1 MAGGA
6 GIKATLRWA
15 HRWFGLSAGLVL
27 VVLGASGTLLLFQ
40 PQYFTWAHGRLI
52 PDHLSQQ
59 LGSIDR
65 WVAQARAAVPAMHG
79 PVYIWSPR
87 TDHNLS
93 DAAMLMFQGNTP
105 GGFGHMGA
113 VSVLVAPATGEVLG
127 TIDFDRSPA
136 YAPIFLHRDLWS
148 GHVGRVISG
157 SVGIGVLLML
167 PVGLYLWWPRTR
179 LLQKLSPRPWGQ
191 TLTHAGRLHDVTGAW
206 VFLVLLML
214 VGSGVYLVQ
223 PGWVQPALRALFGP
237 ERRAETLADQTCAG
251 PGAGPIGFDTAVAR
265 AREIVPTE
273 RFSAAAAL
281 DRGSLL
287 KWKLIFGPQD
297 SQAAFRQTYVLADLR
312 CGIVKLDSSPANRAL
327 TQSIELWLISLHDGT
342 ALGRPGQL
350 LIALVGL
357 APLVLLWSGTR
368 MWLRRRGWLHKHKQI
383 GEFAPPKERHDT
395 EQTKGIC

>member
-1 MAGGA
+1 MTGVT

-27 VVLGASGTLLLFQ
+27 VILGASGTLLLFQ
-40 PQYFTWAHGRLI
+40 SQYFAWAHGRLI

-65 WVAQARAAVPAMHG
+65 WVAQARAAVPGMHG

-87 TDHNLS
+87 NDHNLS
-93 DAAMLMFQGNTP
+93 NAGMLMFQGNTP

-148 GHVGRVISG
+148 GHIGRVISG
-157 SVGIGVLLML
+157 SVGIGALLML

-179 LLQKLSPRPWGQ
+179 LLRKLSPRPWRQ
-191 TLTHAGRLHDVTGAW
+191 TFTHAGRLHDVTGAW

-223 PGWVQPALRALFGP
+223 PGWVQPVLSALFGP
-237 ERRAETLADQTCAG
+237 ERRAEPPADPTCSG
-251 PGAGPIGFDTAVAR
+251 HGASPIGFDTAVAR
-265 AREIVPTE
+265 ASAIVPGE
-273 RFSAAAAL
+273 RFAAAAAL
-281 DRGSLL
+281 DRRSLL
-287 KWKLIFGPQD
+287 KWKLIFAPQD
-297 SQAAFRQTYVLADLR
+297 SQASYRQSYILADLR
-312 CGIVKLDSSPANRAL
+312 CGIVELDSSPANRAL
-327 TQSIELWLISLHDGT
+327 TQSVELWLISLHDGT
-342 ALGRPGQL
+342 ALGQPGQI
-350 LIALVGL
+350 LIALIGL

-368 MWLRRRGWLHKHKQI
+368 MWLRRRGWLRKPKQV
-383 GEFAPPKERHDT
+383 GESTLPVERHDT
-395 EQTKGIC
+395 EQTTAT

>member
-1 MAGGA
+1 MIGRA

-27 VVLGASGTLLLFQ
+27 VVLGVSGTLLLFQ
-40 PQYFTWAHGRLI
+40 SQYFAWAHGRLI

-65 WVAQARAAVPAMHG
+65 WIAQARAAVPGMHG
-79 PVYIWSPR
+79 PVYIWSPQ

-93 DAAMLMFQGNTP
+93 NAAMLMFQGNTP
-105 GGFGHMGA
+105 GGLGHMGA
-113 VSVLVAPATGEVLG
+113 VSVLVAPATGDVLG

-157 SVGIGVLLML
+157 SVGIGALLML

-179 LLQKLSPRPWGQ
+179 LLQKLSPRPWRQ
-191 TLTHAGRLHDVTGAW
+191 TFTRAGRLHDWTGAW
-206 VFLVLLML
+206 MILVLLML

-223 PGWVQPALRALFGP
+223 PGWVQPVLSALFGP
-237 ERRAETLADQTCAG
+237 ERRAEPPTTDAACRD

-265 AREIVPTE
+265 ASAIAPSQ
-273 RFSAAAAL
+273 RFAAAAAL
-281 DRGSLL
+281 DRRSLL
-287 KWKLIFGPQD
+287 KWKLIFAPQD
-297 SQAAFRQTYVLADLR
+297 SQASYRQTYVLADLR
-312 CGIVKLDSSPANRAL
+312 CGIVKLDSSPANRTL

-342 ALGRPGQL
+342 ALGLPGQI

-368 MWLRRRGWLHKHKQI
+368 VWLRRRGWLRKPKQV
-383 GEFAPPKERHDT
+383 GESAL
-395 EQTKGIC
+395 

>member
-1 MAGGA
+1 MTGGR

-27 VVLGASGTLLLFQ
+27 VVLGVSGSLLLFQ
-40 PQYFTWAHGRLI
+40 SEYFAWAHGRLI

-65 WVAQARAAVPAMHG
+65 WVAQARAAVPKMHG
-79 PVYIWSPR
+79 PVYIWSPQ

-127 TIDFDRSPA
+127 TIDLDRSPA

-148 GHVGRVISG
+148 GHVGRVLSG
-157 SVGIGVLLML
+157 SVGVAALVML

-179 LLQKLSPRPWGQ
+179 LLQKLSLRPWRH

-223 PGWVQPALRALFGP
+223 PGWVQPALSALFGP
-237 ERRAETLADQTCAG
+237 ERQVEAAADQTCKD

-265 AREIVPTE
+265 ASEIVPSE

-287 KWKLIFGPQD
+287 KWKLIFAPQD
-297 SQAAFRQTYVLADLR
+297 SQATFRQTYVLADLR
-312 CGIVKLDSSPANRAL
+312 CGIVKLDSSPANRPL

-342 ALGRPGQL
+342 ALGRPGQI

-368 MWLRRRGWLHKHKQI
+368 MWLRRRGWLRRPKQV
-383 GEFAPPKERHDT
+383 GDSAFPKERHDT
-395 EQTKGIC
+395 EQTTAT